1 MVTKVKLLLADKSEI
16 FREGLAKLLEHES
29 MIEVVSICRT
39 GLEAVQ
45 SANEHQPNVILI
57 DTELSECSAIE
68 AIQRIHERLPKTGI
82 IVLTC
87 SEVNT
92 NLFSAVKAGARA
104 YISKNV
110 SLENLIRIIALVA
123 DGEVIVCPPMAT
135 RLLAEFNFLEEA
147 ANGAKVRTINLLTK
161 REQAVLSLV
170 AQGFTNRE
178 IATTLCISE
187 HTVKVHAR
195 NIMEKLHAH
204 TRQQAVALVREKD
217 LLSRFNRN

>member
-16 FREGLAKLLEHES
+16 FREGLVKLLEHDS

-92 NLFSAVKAGARA
+92 DLFSAVKAGARA

-110 SLENLIRIIALVA
+110 SLENLIRIITLVA
-123 DGEVIVCPPMAT
+123 DGEVIVSPPMAT
-135 RLLAEFNFLEEA
+135 RLLAEFNFLEEPA
-147 ANGAKVRTINLLTK
+147 EGAKVRTINLLTK
-161 REQAVLSLV
+161 RQQAVLSLV